1 MRKSIHWLYNF
12 CGYAAAFF
20 LAAIAG
26 VTLLQI
32 VARQLQIA
40 IETTEIAGFCLA
52 AATFLGLAY
61 TFVNGGHV
69 RISLVSQFLNKKTG
83 RLIELWCCTIG
94 FLITGWAAL
103 NMTRYTI
110 QTFDFGD
117 LSPGM
122 VAMPLWIPQ
131 AGVSFGLIML
141 SVAIAEQATVVWA
154 GHAPAYEK
162 NVDGSVE

>member
-1 MRKSIHWLYNF
+1 MRKVIHRLYTL

-32 VARQLQIA
+32 VARQLRVA

-69 RISLVSQFLNKKTG
+69 RISLVAQFLPQG
-83 RLIELWCCTIG
+83 SHRLIELWCCTVGI
-94 FLITGWAAL
+94 LMTGWSAWQ
-103 NMTRYTI
+103 MTLFTI
-110 QTFDFGD
+110 QTFQFGD

-131 AGVSFGLIML
+131 AGISFGLIML
-141 SVAIAEQATVVWA
+141 CVAVAEQATLIWA
-154 GHAPAYEK
+154 GKPADYET
-162 NVDGSVE
+162 NVDGTAE

>member
-1 MRKSIHWLYNF
+1 MRKIIHGLYGL

-20 LAAIAG
+20 LAAIAA

-32 VARQLQIA
+32 IARQFQVA
-40 IETTEIAGFCLA
+40 METTEIAGFCLA

-69 RISLVSQFLNKKTG
+69 RISLVAQFLPSRSH
-83 RLIELWCCTIG
+83 RLIELWCCAVGI
-94 FLITGWAAL
+94 LITGWSAWQ
-103 NMTRYTI
+103 MTRFTI

-131 AGVSFGLIML
+131 VGVSFGLIML
-141 SVAIAEQATVVWA
+141 SVALAEQATLVWA
-154 GHAPAYEK
+154 GQPADYET
-162 NVDGSVE
+162 NVDGTVE